1 MAGIAR
7 FALVPLA
14 LAAAAVPAAAQADA
28 HAAQLGRLLGSVGG
42 TRLYPFA
49 GTELDPLSN
58 SLDATVA
65 GAPVKSMGLTQV
77 FSDGLPVRDLPGF
90 AEVTDADTRA
100 EAAGNAMLA
109 QDGDQD
115 VSSALGR

>member
-14 LAAAAVPAAAQADA
+14 LAGAAVPAVAQADA
-28 HAAQLGRLLGSVGG
+28 PAATGALLGSVGS

-49 GTELDPLSN
+49 GSQLDPLSGA
-58 SLDATVA
+58 LDATVA
-65 GAPVKSMGLTQV
+65 GAPVRSIGVTQV
-77 FSDGLPVRDLPGF
+77 FSDGLPVRDLPGV
-90 AEVTDADTRA
+90 AEVIDADAQA

-109 QDGDQD
+109 NEGDD
-115 VSSALGR
+115 LRPAAAH